1 MRTQTKT
8 ILFHISQL
16 LLIIAI
22 IASGMPV
29 RAADMADPGTVVV
42 TQNRF

>member
-1 MRTQTKT
+1 MRAQTKT

-29 RAADMADPGTVVV
+29 RAADMADPDTLVVA
-42 TQNRF
+42 QIRF